1 MGNQPTGSHNR
12 FLPLNAPDPEI
23 NRITLSKSVFSMKKS
38 LSIQSFFHDLLHRKL
53 IIFLSKF
60 QLFLESSGLV
70 TPPGRFRIQ
79 GILR

>member
-1 MGNQPTGSHNR
+1 
-12 FLPLNAPDPEI
+12 
-23 NRITLSKSVFSMKKS
+23 MKKS
-38 LSIQSFFHDLLHRKL
+38 LSIQSFFHDLLHQKL
-53 IIFLSKF
+53 IIFLSKS